1 MMFPRLRCLIVF
13 LAVLVWLGLSPLSAQ
28 SESQEHNAVDSIV
41 IGSKLFPESRILA
54 EMMSQM
60 IESETDIR
68 VDRRL
73 GLGGTMVCFQAMRS
87 GDLDI
92 YPEYTGTG
100 LVTVLGLDL
109 AQASPLRTYL
119 TVAREFRDQFSLVWL
134 EPWGFNNTYAL
145 ALRQDTAEKL
155 GIETISD
162 LREHQDSLQVGVSHE
177 FLSRPDGFPGLQKL
191 YDLHLSQVRGLEHS
205 LAYQAM
211 ATKDIDVTDAFS
223 TDGELLRYNL
233 KLLTDDRALF
243 PPYQGAP
250 IVRQEILLAR
260 PEIGEVLNKLAWRI
274 DDEKMRR
281 LNYRVQVDKVSI
293 AQVAREFLQEEGLL
307 EGSSGKSAGELNS
320 QDSMF
325 GELQSQIATTGR
337 LTGQHLTLVGLS
349 LGMAVLVGVPLGVF
363 ITRHRRFSQTVL
375 SISGVIQTI
384 PSIALLAFFI
394 AVPGL
399 GLGLRSAVLALFLY
413 ALLPI
418 VRNTYTGILGIDP
431 RLLESAR
438 GIGLTQR
445 QILRVVEIPLATKT
459 IMAGVRTSAVINVG
473 VATLAAF
480 IGAGGL
486 GDPIVTGLQ
495 LNDPS
500 LILWGAI
507 PAALLAL
514 VVDKVL
520 GMLETKLSPNGG

>member
-1 MMFPRLRCLIVF
+1 MSAPRLTNITIISF
-13 LAVLVWLGLSPLSAQ
+13 LLWLLLGPVTAQ
-28 SESQEHNAVDSIV
+28 SQNPESDKLSTIV
-41 IGSKLFPESRILA
+41 VGSKLFPESRILA
-54 EMMSQM
+54 ELMSQ
-60 IESETDIR
+60 ILEQETDLT
-68 VDRRL
+68 VERRQ
-73 GLGGTMVCFQAMRS
+73 GLGGTMVCLQALRN

-100 LVTVLGLDL
+100 LVTVLGQELPE
-109 AQASPLRTYL
+109 ASPLRTYL
-119 TVAREFRDQFSLVWL
+119 TVASQFREQYGLVWL

-145 ALRQDTAEKL
+145 AVRQETAEKFGL
-155 GIETISD
+155 ETISD
-162 LREHQDSLQVGVSHE
+162 LKEHQNVLQVGVSHE
-177 FLSRPDGFPGLQKL
+177 FLSRPDGFPGLSKAYGL
-191 YDLHLSQVRGLEHS
+191 KFAHTRGLEHS

-211 ATKDIDVTDAFS
+211 ANENIDLTDAFS
-223 TDGELLRYNL
+223 TDGELLRYKL
-233 KLLTDDRALF
+233 KLLTDDRSLF

-250 IVRQEILLAR
+250 VIREEVLRVR
-260 PEIGEVLNKLAWRI
+260 PEVEKVLNKLAWRI
-274 DDEKMRR
+274 DDEKMRQ
-281 LNYRVQVDKVSI
+281 LNYRVQVENVSI
-293 AQVAREFLQEEGLL
+293 PQVAREFLAAEGLL
-307 EGSSGKSAGELNS
+307 GEAEVQSLTLADGDKGKFA
-320 QDSMF
+320 
-325 GELQSQIATTGR
+325 ELQARIATTGR
-337 LTGQHLTLVGLS
+337 LTGEHLTLVGLS
-349 LGMAVLVGVPLGVF
+349 LGLAVLVGVPLAVF
-363 ITRHRRFSQTVL
+363 ITRHPGLSQTVL

-431 RLLESAR
+431 RLLEAAR
-438 GIGLTQR
+438 GIGLTER
-445 QILRVVEIPLATKT
+445 EVLRVVELPLATKT

-495 LNDPS
+495 LNDPY

-507 PAALLAL
+507 PAAILAL
-514 VVDKVL
+514 LVDKVL
-520 GMLETKLSPNGG
+520 GLFENRLTPNGG

>member
-1 MMFPRLRCLIVF
+1 MPLKLRCLSTLLIILFWV
-13 LAVLVWLGLSPLSAQ
+13 GLSPVAAQ
-28 SESQEHNAVDSIV
+28 PADQQDDLTTVI

-54 EMMSQM
+54 ELMSQI
-60 IESETDIR
+60 IELETDLT
-68 VDRRL
+68 VERRQ
-73 GLGGTMVCFQAMRS
+73 GLGGTMVCLQAMRG

-100 LVTVLGLDL
+100 LVTILGVDL
-109 AQASPLRTYL
+109 PEADPLRTYL
-119 TVAREFRDQFSLVWL
+119 TVQRGFRDQFDLEWL

-145 ALRQDTAEKL
+145 ALRKETVEKL
-155 GIETISD
+155 GLETISD
-162 LREHQDSLQVGVSHE
+162 LKEHEDTLRVGVSHE
-177 FLSRPDGFPGLQKL
+177 FLSRQDGFPGLEKVYGL
-191 YDLHLSQVRGLEHS
+191 ELSHIRGLEHS

-211 ATKDIDVTDAFS
+211 ANENIDVTDAFS
-223 TDGELLRYNL
+223 TDGELLRYDL
-233 KLLTDDRALF
+233 ELLIDNRSLF

-250 IVRQEILLAR
+250 VVR
-260 PEIGEVLNKLAWRI
+260 GEVLRARPDIAKVLNRLAWHL
-274 DDEKMRR
+274 DDDKMRH
-281 LNYRVQVDKVSI
+281 LNYLVQVENKSI
-293 AQVAREFLQEEGLL
+293 PEVAREFLLEEGVLSDANL
-307 EGSSGKSAGELNS
+307 KASLVDEGQQALSK
-320 QDSMF
+320 
-325 GELQSQIATTGR
+325 LQSQIATTGR

-363 ITRHRRFSQTVL
+363 ITRYPKLSQTVL

-418 VRNTYTGILGIDP
+418 VRNTYTGILDIDE
-431 RLLESAR
+431 RLLEAAR

-445 QILRVVEIPLATKT
+445 QILRVVELPLATRT

-495 LNDPS
+495 LNDPY

-507 PAALLAL
+507 PAAILAL
-514 VVDKVL
+514 IVDKLL
-520 GMLETKLSPNGG
+520 GMLETRFSPNGS

>member
-1 MMFPRLRCLIVF
+1 MGLRRRRWSTLIII
-13 LAVLVWLGLSPLSAQ
+13 LAWVAWGPSFAQIESPEKPELG
-28 SESQEHNAVDSIV
+28 SIV

-54 EMMSQM
+54 ELMSQ
-60 IESETDIR
+60 ILESQTDLR
-68 VDRRL
+68 VERRL
-73 GLGGTMVCFQAMRS
+73 GLGGTMVCVQAMKS
-87 GDLDI
+87 GDLDV

-100 LVTVLGLDL
+100 LVTVLGMDL
-109 AQASPLRTYL
+109 PQADPLRTYL
-119 TVAREFRDQFSLVWL
+119 TVAREFRERYNLVWL

-145 ALRQDTAEKL
+145 ALRKETAEKL
-155 GIETISD
+155 GIETISA
-162 LREHQDSLQVGVSHE
+162 LRDHQDSLQVGVSHE
-177 FLSRPDGFPGLQKL
+177 FLSRPDGFPGLSKTYGLQ
-191 YDLHLSQVRGLEHS
+191 LSQIRGLEHS

-211 ATKDIDVTDAFS
+211 ANKNIDVTDAFS
-223 TDGELLRYNL
+223 TDGELLRYDL
-233 KLLTDDRALF
+233 KLLVDDRALF

-250 IVRQEILLAR
+250 IIRGEVLQSR
-260 PEIGEVLNKLAWRI
+260 PEIAEVLNKLAWRI
-274 DDEKMRR
+274 DDEKMRQ
-281 LNYRVQVDKVSI
+281 LNYRAQVENVSI
-293 AQVAREFLQEEGLL
+293 PEVAREFLLEEGLL
-307 EGSSGKSAGELNS
+307 KDSEGDGVATDKDEKKFS
-320 QDSMF
+320 
-325 GELQSQIATTGR
+325 ELQAQIASTGR

-363 ITRHRRFSQTVL
+363 ITRHRGLSQTVL

-431 RLLESAR
+431 RLLEAAR
-438 GIGLTQR
+438 GIGLTEQ
-445 QILRVVEIPLATKT
+445 QILRVVELPLATKT

-486 GDPIVTGLQ
+486 GEPIVTGLQ
-495 LNDPS
+495 LNDPY

-514 VVDKVL
+514 LVDKVL
-520 GMLETKLSPNGG
+520 ALLETRLSPNGG